1 MSLYESDALTTWQTR
16 VHIYELDSLGHVNN
30 ANYYPYLQQA
40 TEAGWQQLSGAK
52 LKRLSMEYLV
62 PALHGTDLAVHAWQE
77 AAGVPDELA
86 LGYVIERVEDQ
97 CALLRARLV
106 WGTAANAATAVKD
119 AGPPAPVDL
128 PRDFRLKPRRL
139 PPEMPGGRQF
149 HWQHRVRGY
158 ETGRDGEVS
167 AAQLLRWTE
176 EARARAALEVGWTQ
190 QRMRDADFVG
200 VVTRHQFE
208 FGCMPRTGDEVEVLS
223 RIYEVRRVRGTW
235 RHEIVCNGKLAA
247 AAFVS
252 GGFLNGAGL
261 PHPPP
266 PELIA
271 GLLGRASG

>member
-149 HWQHRVRGY
+149 HWLHRVRGY
-158 ETGRDGEVS
+158 ETGQDGSVS
-167 AAQLLRWTE
+167 PAQVLRWTE
-176 EARARAALEVGWTQ
+176 EARAQAAEAVGWTY
-190 QRMRDADFVG
+190 QRMQEADFVG
-200 VVTRHQFE
+200 VVTRHDFE
-208 FGCMPRTGDEVEVLS
+208 FARLPRADEEVDVLS
-223 RIYEVRRVRGTW
+223 RIYEVRKVRGTW
-235 RHEIVCNGKLAA
+235 RHELACNGEIVAT
-247 AAFVS
+247 AFVG
-252 GGFLNGAGL
+252 GGFLNSAGL

-266 PELIA
+266 QGLID
-271 GLLGRASG
+271 GLLGRS